1 MKHALKL
8 SAVILIYLAQFS
20 FADVAIIKTAGIAS
34 FDDAR
39 NGFSSICFENK
50 KEFNLM
56 EDLSNQND
64 IANQIKGG
72 TFNVIVVMGTL
83 AAKFAKDNFP
93 NIPTVFCMVL
103 NTDVNSLK
111 ADNMTGVSV
120 DVRIKDQFTVMRN
133 VSKKIKRIG
142 IIYTQPTNDPLIAS
156 ARTIATD
163 LNMNVVT
170 SGIGGSQDI
179 QKAMNDIVGKID
191 ALWIPP
197 DPSLYS
203 EEVIRYIGST
213 SLTKLIPCFGPN
225 ERYVRS
231 GAIFSMTY
239 DPVEAGRTAGDIA
252 NKILQG
258 TPPSKLQ
265 IQELQHPK
273 IIINTRAAG
282 LLKLTIPKNIQDAAS
297 KVYQ

>member
-8 SAVILIYLAQFS
+8 SALILIYLAQNS
-20 FADVAIIKTAGIAS
+20 FAEVAIIKTAGIAS

-56 EDLSNQND
+56 EDLSNQNE
-64 IANQIKGG
+64 IANQIKSGSY
-72 TFNVIVVMGTL
+72 NLIVVMGSL
-83 AAKFAKDNFP
+83 AAKFAKDNFT

-103 NTDVNSLK
+103 NTDVDSLK
-111 ADNMTGVSV
+111 ADNITGVSV

-133 VSKKIKRIG
+133 ISKKIKRIG
-142 IIYTQPTNDPLIAS
+142 IIYTQPANDPLIAS

-163 LNMNVVT
+163 LDMSVVT
-170 SGIGGSQDI
+170 SGISGSQDI

-191 ALWIPP
+191 AIWIPP

-203 EEVIRYIGST
+203 DEVIRYIGST

-231 GAIFSMTY
+231 GAIFSMSF

-258 TPPSKLQ
+258 TSPSKLQ

-282 LLKLTIPKNIQDAAS
+282 LLKLTIPKNIQDAAG

>member
-8 SAVILIYLAQFS
+8 SALLLVFLAQFS

-64 IANQIKGG
+64 ITTQIKAGN
-72 TFNVIVVMGTL
+72 FNLIVVMGTL

-93 NIPTVFCMVL
+93 TVPTVFCMVL

-111 ADNMTGVSV
+111 AENITGVGV
-120 DVRIKDQFTVMRN
+120 DVRLKDQFTVMRN
-133 VSKKIKRIG
+133 INKKIKRIG

-156 ARTIATD
+156 ARSVAQELD
-163 LNMNVVT
+163 MSVVT
-170 SGIGGSQDI
+170 SGIAGSQDI

-203 EEVIRYIGST
+203 DEVIRYIGST

-231 GAIFSMTY
+231 GAIFSMAF
-239 DPVEAGRTAGDIA
+239 DPVEAGRTAGDVA

-265 IQELQHPK
+265 ILEMQHPK

>member
-8 SAVILIYLAQFS
+8 SALILIYLAQSS

-64 IANQIKGG
+64 IANQIKSG
-72 TFNVIVVMGTL
+72 TYNLIVVMGTL
-83 AAKFAKDNFP
+83 AAKFAKDNFT

-103 NTDVNSLK
+103 NSDVNSLK
-111 ADNMTGVSV
+111 ADNITGVSV

-133 VSKKIKRIG
+133 ISKKIKRIG
-142 IIYTQPTNDPLIAS
+142 IIYTQPVNDPLIAS

-163 LNMNVVT
+163 LGMTVVT
-170 SGIGGSQDI
+170 ASISGSQDI

-191 ALWIPP
+191 AIWIPP

-203 EEVIRYIGST
+203 DEVIRYIGST

-231 GAIFSMTY
+231 GAIFSMSF

-258 TPPSKLQ
+258 TSPSQLQ

-282 LLKLTIPKNIQDAAS
+282 LLKLTIPKNILDAAS

>member
-8 SAVILIYLAQFS
+8 SAVLLIFLAQFS

-64 IANQIKGG
+64 IATQIKAG
-72 TFNVIVVMGTL
+72 NYNLIVGMGTL

-93 NIPTVFCMVL
+93 DVPLVFCMVL

-111 ADNMTGVSV
+111 SDNTTGISI

-133 VSKKIKRIG
+133 INKKIKRIG
-142 IIYTQPTNDPLIAS
+142 IIYTQPANDPLIAS
-156 ARTIATD
+156 ARTIAQELD
-163 LNMNVVT
+163 MSVVT
-170 SGIGGSQDI
+170 SGIAGSQDI

-203 EEVIRYIGST
+203 DEVIRYIGST

-231 GAIFSMTY
+231 GAIFSMTF
-239 DPVEAGRTAGDIA
+239 DPVEAGRTAGDVA

-265 IQELQHPK
+265 IQELQRPK

>member
-8 SAVILIYLAQFS
+8 SALILIYVAQFS
-20 FADVAIIKTAGIAS
+20 FADVAIIKTAGITS

-64 IANQIKGG
+64 IATQMKSG
-72 TFNVIVVMGTL
+72 TYNLIVVMGPL

-111 ADNMTGVSV
+111 ADNTTGVSI

-133 VSKKIKRIG
+133 INKKIKRIG
-142 IIYTQPTNDPLIAS
+142 IIYTQPANDPLIAS
-156 ARTIATD
+156 ARNIAQE
-163 LNMNVVT
+163 LEMSVVT
-170 SGIGGSQDI
+170 SGITGSQDI

-203 EEVIRYIGST
+203 DEVIRYIGST

-231 GAIFSMTY
+231 GAIFSMSF
-239 DPVEAGRTAGDIA
+239 DPVEAGRTAGDVA

>member
-8 SAVILIYLAQFS
+8 SALILIYLAQSS

-64 IANQIKGG
+64 IANQIKSGSY
-72 TFNVIVVMGTL
+72 NLIVVMGSL
-83 AAKFAKDNFP
+83 AAKFAKDNFTNVP
-93 NIPTVFCMVL
+93 IVFCMVL

-111 ADNMTGVSV
+111 ADNITGVSV

-133 VSKKIKRIG
+133 ISKKIKRIG
-142 IIYTQPTNDPLIAS
+142 IIYTQPANDPLIES

-163 LNMNVVT
+163 LDMSVVT
-170 SGIGGSQDI
+170 SGISGSQNI

-191 ALWIPP
+191 AIWIPP

-203 EEVIRYIGST
+203 DEVIRYIGST

-231 GAIFSMTY
+231 GAIFSMSF

-258 TPPSKLQ
+258 TSPSKLQ

>member
-8 SAVILIYLAQFS
+8 SALILTYLVQNS
-20 FADVAIIKTAGIAS
+20 FAEVAIIKTAGIAS

-64 IANQIKGG
+64 IANQIKSGSY
-72 TFNVIVVMGTL
+72 NLIVVMGSL
-83 AAKFAKDNFP
+83 AAKFAKDNFT

-103 NTDVNSLK
+103 NTDVDSLK
-111 ADNMTGVSV
+111 ADNITGVSV

-133 VSKKIKRIG
+133 ISKKIKRIG
-142 IIYTQPTNDPLIAS
+142 IIYTQPANDPLIAS

-163 LNMNVVT
+163 LDMSVVT
-170 SGIGGSQDI
+170 SGISGSQDI

-191 ALWIPP
+191 AIWIPP

-203 EEVIRYIGST
+203 DEVIRYIGST

-231 GAIFSMTY
+231 GAIFSMSF

-258 TPPSKLQ
+258 TSPSKLQ

-282 LLKLTIPKNIQDAAS
+282 LLKLTIPKNIQDAAG

>member
-1 MKHALKL
+1 MKLALKL
-8 SAVILIYLAQFS
+8 SAVILVFLAQFS

-64 IANQIKGG
+64 IANQIKAGSYSL
-72 TFNVIVVMGTL
+72 IVGMGTL

-93 NIPTVFCMVL
+93 NVPIVFCMVL

-111 ADNMTGVSV
+111 SDNTTGISI
-120 DVRIKDQFTVMRN
+120 DVRVKDQFMVMRN
-133 VSKKIKRIG
+133 ISKKIKRVG
-142 IIYTQPTNDPLIAS
+142 IIYTQPANDPLIAT
-156 ARTIATD
+156 ARTIAQELDMT
-163 LNMNVVT
+163 VVT
-170 SGIGGSQDI
+170 SGIAGSQDI
-179 QKAMNDIVGKID
+179 QKAMNDIIGKID

-203 EEVIRYIGST
+203 DEVIRYIGST

-231 GAIFSMTY
+231 GAIFSMTF
-239 DPVEAGRTAGDIA
+239 DPVEAGRNAGDVA

-258 TPPSKLQ
+258 TQPSKLQ
-265 IQELQHPK
+265 IQELQRPK

>member
-1 MKHALKL
+1 MKYALKL
-8 SAVILIYLAQFS
+8 SALILIYLAQFS
-20 FADVAIIKTAGIAS
+20 FAEVAIIKTAGIAS

-64 IANQIKGG
+64 IVSQIKGG
-72 TFNVIVVMGTL
+72 TFNLIVVMGPL

-103 NTDVNSLK
+103 NSDVNAIK
-111 ADNMTGVSV
+111 ADNNTGVSV
-120 DVRIKDQFTVMRN
+120 DVRIKDQFTVLRN
-133 VSKKIKRIG
+133 ISKKIKRVG
-142 IIYTQPTNDPLIAS
+142 IIYTQPVNDPLIAS
-156 ARTIATD
+156 ARTIAND
-163 LNMNVVT
+163 LGMSVVA
-170 SGIGGSQDI
+170 SGISGSQDI
-179 QKAMNDIVGKID
+179 QKAMNDIIGKID

-203 EEVIRYIGST
+203 DEVIRYIGST

-231 GAIFSMTY
+231 GAIFSMSF
-239 DPVEAGRTAGDIA
+239 DPVEAGRTAGDLA

-258 TPPSKLQ
+258 TSPSKLQ

>member
-8 SAVILIYLAQFS
+8 SALILIYVAQFS

-39 NGFSSICFENK
+39 NGFTSICFENK

-64 IANQIKGG
+64 IASQIKAG
-72 TFNVIVVMGTL
+72 TYKLIVVMGPL

-93 NIPTVFCMVL
+93 GIPTVFCMVL
-103 NTDVNSLK
+103 NTDLNSLK
-111 ADNMTGVSV
+111 SDNSTGVSI

-133 VSKKIKRIG
+133 INKKIKRVG
-142 IIYTQPTNDPLIAS
+142 IIYTQPANDPLIAT
-156 ARTIATD
+156 ARNIAQELD
-163 LNMNVVT
+163 MSVVT
-170 SGIGGSQDI
+170 SGISGSQEI

-203 EEVIRYIGST
+203 DEVIRYIGST

-231 GAIFSMTY
+231 GAIFSMSF
-239 DPVEAGRTAGDIA
+239 DPVEAGRTAGDVA

>member
-1 MKHALKL
+1 MKYALKL
-8 SAVILIYLAQFS
+8 SALILIYLAQTS
-20 FADVAIIKTAGIAS
+20 FADIAIIKTTGIAS

-39 NGFSSICFENK
+39 NGFSSVCFENK

-64 IANQIKGG
+64 VVTQIKSG
-72 TFNVIVVMGTL
+72 TYNLIVVMGTV
-83 AAKFAKDNFP
+83 AAKFAKENFP
-93 NIPTVFCMVL
+93 NVPTVFCMVF
-103 NTDVNSLK
+103 NADVDSLK
-111 ADNMTGVSV
+111 ADNITGVSV
-120 DVRIKDQFTVMRN
+120 DVRIKDQFAVMRN
-133 VSKKIKRIG
+133 ISKKIKRIG
-142 IIYTQPTNDPLIAS
+142 IIYTQPANDPLIAS
-156 ARTIATD
+156 ARTIAQELD
-163 LNMNVVT
+163 MSLVT
-170 SGIGGSQDI
+170 SGISGSQDI

-203 EEVIRYIGST
+203 DEVIRYIGST

-231 GAIFSMTY
+231 GAIFSMTF
-239 DPVEAGRTAGDIA
+239 DPVEAGRTAGDIS

-265 IQELQHPK
+265 IVELHRSK

>member
-8 SAVILIYLAQFS
+8 SAVLLIFLAQFS

-64 IANQIKGG
+64 IATQIKAG
-72 TFNVIVVMGTL
+72 NYKLIVGMGTL

-93 NIPTVFCMVL
+93 DVPLVFCMVL

-111 ADNMTGVSV
+111 SDNTTGISI

-133 VSKKIKRIG
+133 INKKIKRIG
-142 IIYTQPTNDPLIAS
+142 IIYTQPANDPLIAS
-156 ARTIATD
+156 ARTIAQELD
-163 LNMNVVT
+163 MSVVT
-170 SGIGGSQDI
+170 SGIAGSQDI

-203 EEVIRYIGST
+203 DEVIRYIGST

-231 GAIFSMTY
+231 GAIFSMTF
-239 DPVEAGRTAGDIA
+239 DPVEAGRTAGDVA

-265 IQELQHPK
+265 IQELQRPK

>member
-1 MKHALKL
+1 MKYALKL
-8 SAVILIYLAQFS
+8 SAVILVFFTQFS

-34 FDDAR
+34 FDEAR

-56 EDLSNQND
+56 EDLSNQNE
-64 IANQIKGG
+64 IASQIKGG
-72 TFNVIVVMGTL
+72 NYNLIVGMGTL

-93 NIPTVFCMVL
+93 NVPIVFCMVL

-111 ADNMTGVSV
+111 SDNTAGVGI

-133 VSKKIKRIG
+133 INKKIKRVG
-142 IIYTQPTNDPLIAS
+142 IIYTQPVNDPLIAS
-156 ARTIATD
+156 ARSVAQELD
-163 LNMNVVT
+163 MSVVT
-170 SGIGGSQDI
+170 SGISGSQDI
-179 QKAMNDIVGKID
+179 QKAMNDIIGKID

-203 EEVIRYIGST
+203 DEVIRYIGST

-231 GAIFSMTY
+231 GAIFSMTF
-239 DPVEAGRTAGDIA
+239 DPVEAGRMAGDVA

-265 IQELQHPK
+265 IQELQRPK

>member
-239 DPVEAGRTAGDIA
+239 DPVEAGRAAGDIA

>member
-1 MKHALKL
+1 MKYALKL
-8 SAVILIYLAQFS
+8 SAVILVFLSQFS
-20 FADVAIIKTAGIAS
+20 FADVAIIKTSGIGS

-56 EDLSNQND
+56 EDLSNQNE
-64 IANQIKGG
+64 IASQIKGG
-72 TFNVIVVMGTL
+72 SYNLIVGMGSL

-93 NIPTVFCMVL
+93 NVPLVFCMVL

-111 ADNMTGVSV
+111 SDNTTGVSI

-133 VSKKIKRIG
+133 INKKIKRVG
-142 IIYTQPTNDPLIAS
+142 IIYTQPANDPLIAS
-156 ARTIATD
+156 ARSIAQELD
-163 LNMNVVT
+163 MSVVT
-170 SGIGGSQDI
+170 SGIAGSQDI

-203 EEVIRYIGST
+203 DEVIRYIGST

-231 GAIFSMTY
+231 GAIFSMTF
-239 DPVEAGRTAGDIA
+239 DPVEAGRTAGDLA

>member
-8 SAVILIYLAQFS
+8 SAVLLVFLTSFS

-64 IANQIKGG
+64 IATQIKSGSY
-72 TFNVIVVMGTL
+72 NLIVGMGTL

-93 NIPTVFCMVL
+93 NVPIVFCMVL

-111 ADNMTGVSV
+111 SDNTAGVSI
-120 DVRIKDQFTVMRN
+120 DVRIKDQFTIMRN
-133 VSKKIKRIG
+133 INKKIKRVG
-142 IIYTQPTNDPLIAS
+142 IIYTQPANDPLIAS
-156 ARTIATD
+156 ARTIAQELD
-163 LNMNVVT
+163 MSVVT
-170 SGIGGSQDI
+170 SGIAGSQDI

-203 EEVIRYIGST
+203 DEVIRYIGST

-231 GAIFSMTY
+231 GAIFSMTF
-239 DPVEAGRTAGDIA
+239 DPVEAGRTAGDVA

-258 TPPSKLQ
+258 TAPSKVQ
-265 IQELQHPK
+265 IQELQRPK

>member
-8 SAVILIYLAQFS
+8 SALILIYLAQTS
-20 FADVAIIKTAGIAS
+20 FADIAIIKTAGIAS

-64 IANQIKGG
+64 VVTQIKSG
-72 TFNVIVVMGTL
+72 TYNLIVVMGTL

-93 NIPTVFCMVL
+93 NVPTVFCMVL
-103 NTDVNSLK
+103 NTDVNALK
-111 ADNMTGVSV
+111 TDNMTGVSV
-120 DVRIKDQFTVMRN
+120 DVRIKDQFAVMRN
-133 VSKKIKRIG
+133 ISKKIKRIG
-142 IIYTQPTNDPLIAS
+142 IIYTQPVNDPLIAS
-156 ARTIATD
+156 ARTIAQD
-163 LNMNVVT
+163 FDMSVVT
-170 SGIGGSQDI
+170 SGISGSQDI

-203 EEVIRYIGST
+203 DEVIRYIGST

-231 GAIFSMTY
+231 GAIFSMSF
-239 DPVEAGRTAGDIA
+239 DAVEAGRTAGDIA

-258 TPPSKLQ
+258 TPPSKLP

>member
-8 SAVILIYLAQFS
+8 CALILIYLAQAS

-64 IANQIKGG
+64 IANQIKSGSY
-72 TFNVIVVMGTL
+72 NLIVVMGYL
-83 AAKFAKDNFP
+83 AAKFAKDNFT
-93 NIPTVFCMVL
+93 NVPTVFCMVL
-103 NTDVNSLK
+103 NTDVDSLR
-111 ADNMTGVSV
+111 ADNITGVSV

-133 VSKKIKRIG
+133 ISKKIKRIG
-142 IIYTQPTNDPLIAS
+142 IIYTQPANDPLIAS
-156 ARTIATD
+156 ARKIATD
-163 LNMNVVT
+163 LDMSVVT
-170 SGIGGSQDI
+170 SGISGSQDI

-191 ALWIPP
+191 AIWIPP

-203 EEVIRYIGST
+203 DEVIRYIGST

-231 GAIFSMTY
+231 GAIFSMSF

-258 TPPSKLQ
+258 ASPSKLQ

>member
-1 MKHALKL
+1 MRHALKL
-8 SAVILIYLAQFS
+8 SALILIYLARTT

-39 NGFSSICFENK
+39 NGFSSVCFENK

-64 IANQIKGG
+64 IATQIKGG
-72 TFNVIVVMGTL
+72 TYNLIVVMGTL

-93 NIPTVFCMVL
+93 NVPTVFCMVL

-111 ADNMTGVSV
+111 ADNITGVSV

-133 VSKKIKRIG
+133 ISKKIKRIG
-142 IIYTQPTNDPLIAS
+142 IIYTQPANDSLINS
-156 ARTIATD
+156 ARTIAQELD
-163 LNMNVVT
+163 MSVVT
-170 SGIGGSQDI
+170 SGISGSQDI

-203 EEVIRYIGST
+203 DEVIRYIGST

-231 GAIFSMTY
+231 GAIFSMTF
-239 DPVEAGRTAGDIA
+239 DPVESGRTAGDIA
-252 NKILQG
+252 NKILQC
-258 TPPSKLQ
+258 TTQAKLE
-265 IQELQHPK
+265 IQEMHRPK

>member
-8 SAVILIYLAQFS
+8 SALILIYLAQSS
-20 FADVAIIKTAGIAS
+20 FAEVAIIKTAGIAS

-64 IANQIKGG
+64 IANQIKSG
-72 TFNVIVVMGTL
+72 TYNLIVVMGSL
-83 AAKFAKDNFP
+83 AAKFAKDNFT
-93 NIPTVFCMVL
+93 NVPTVFCMVL
-103 NTDVNSLK
+103 NTDVDSLK
-111 ADNMTGVSV
+111 ADNITGVSV

-133 VSKKIKRIG
+133 ISKKIKRIG
-142 IIYTQPTNDPLIAS
+142 IIYTQPANDPLIAS

-163 LNMNVVT
+163 LDMSVVT
-170 SGIGGSQDI
+170 SGISGSQDI

-191 ALWIPP
+191 AIWIPP

-203 EEVIRYIGST
+203 DEVIRYIGST

-231 GAIFSMTY
+231 GAIFSMSF

-258 TPPSKLQ
+258 TSPSKLQ

>member
-1 MKHALKL
+1 MKYALKL

-20 FADVAIIKTAGIAS
+20 FGDVAIIKTAGIAS

-64 IANQIKGG
+64 ITTQIKGG
-72 TFNVIVVMGTL
+72 NYNLIVVMGTL
-83 AAKFAKDNFP
+83 AAKLAKDNFP
-93 NIPTVFCMVL
+93 NLPIVFCMVL
-103 NTDVNSLK
+103 NTDINSLK
-111 ADNMTGVSV
+111 AENITGVGV
-120 DVRIKDQFTVMRN
+120 DVRIKDQFIVMRN
-133 VSKKIKRIG
+133 ISKKIKRIG
-142 IIYTQPTNDPLIAS
+142 IIYTQPDNDTLIAS
-156 ARTIATD
+156 ARTIAQELD
-163 LNMNVVT
+163 MSVVT
-170 SGIGGSQDI
+170 SGIAGSQDI
-179 QKAMNDIVGKID
+179 QKAMNDIIGKID

-203 EEVIRYIGST
+203 DEVIRYIGST

-231 GAIFSMTY
+231 GAIFSMTF
-239 DPVEAGRTAGDIA
+239 DPVEAGRIAGDVA

-258 TPPSKLQ
+258 TAPSKLQ
-265 IQELQHPK
+265 IHELQRPK

>member
-8 SAVILIYLAQFS
+8 SAVLLIFLAPFS

-50 KEFNLM
+50 KEFNLL

-64 IANQIKGG
+64 IAAQIKGA
-72 TFNVIVVMGTL
+72 NYNLIVAMGTL

-93 NIPTVFCMVL
+93 DVPIVFCMVL
-103 NTDVNSLK
+103 NTDFNSLR
-111 ADNMTGVSV
+111 AENVTGVGV
-120 DVRIKDQFTVMRN
+120 DVRIKDQFMVMRSI
-133 VSKKIKRIG
+133 SKKIKRIG
-142 IIYTQPTNDPLIAS
+142 IIYTQPANDSLIAT
-156 ARTIATD
+156 ARTIAQE
-163 LNMNVVT
+163 LNMSVVT
-170 SGIGGSQDI
+170 SGIAGSQDI
-179 QKAMNDIVGKID
+179 QKAMNDVIGKID

-203 EEVIRYIGST
+203 DEVIRYIGST

-231 GAIFSMTY
+231 GAIFSMTF
-239 DPVEAGRTAGDIA
+239 DAVEAGRTAGDVA

-265 IQELQHPK
+265 IQELQRPK